1 MRVNVLII
9 LTGCVLATGLLL
21 GVALGTFHGSQPEP
35 RAPME
40 PSFTSCRG
48 RHNRRSRP
56 MTLSALIAKL
66 IDFEVDHGTLDVK
79 VNGRN
84 VEDVHLL
91 IAGTSTRVELELEE
105 ES

>member
-40 PSFTSCRG
+40 PSFTSCREFVG
-48 RHNRRSRP
+48 QPERTGSIYYEHQG
-56 MTLSALIAKL
+56 IAVNLPAGKFCTFP
-66 IDFEVDHGTLDVK
+66 DGTTVGAD
-79 VNGRN
+79 R
-84 VEDVHLL
+84 
-91 IAGTSTRVELELEE
+91 
-105 ES
+105 